1 MNASPEATGAAS
13 AGAPH
18 PRGAL
23 GVMFLTVLIDS
34 AGVGLIMPVLPALI
48 EQLAPGGIA
57 GAARWGG
64 WLIFV
69 YSLMQFLCGPLLG
82 GLSDRFGRRPVLL
95 AAMLGFAVDYLFLA
109 LAPSLWLLFVGRA
122 IAGVTGACGTTAMA
136 YVADVS
142 TPEDKSRNFGL
153 VYAGFGLGFIVGPVL
168 GGLLGQLGTRLPFYA
183 AAGLCLLNFV
193 LAAWRVPESLPRAR
207 RRALELRRLDPLGA
221 LLHVGRI
228 PGVAGL
234 LLALGLVFLA
244 MQSITSTW
252 SFFGIARLGWNEAT
266 IGATLA
272 FYGVLFV
279 LVQALLVRHT
289 TRHFGDAGN
298 LFLGLGF
305 HALGLAMLAFTWST
319 WSTLAFLVPYA
330 IGHIGAPSAQALLS
344 QRIPADSQGELQGV
358 VNSLV
363 SLTAIAGPPLMTGLF
378 AAAVARG
385 GPTFGGAPFLL
396 GAALMLAGAALAWR
410 VVRMPAGL
418 RSTDG
423 AIR

>member
-1 MNASPEATGAAS
+1 MNAPPDATAV
-13 AGAPH
+13 AGTH
-18 PRGAL
+18 LRGAL

-57 GAARWGG
+57 SAARWGG

-82 GLSDRFGRRPVLL
+82 GLSDRYGRRPVLL

-122 IAGVTGACGTTAMA
+122 VAGVTGACGTTAMA

-142 TPEDKSRNFGL
+142 APEQKSRNFGL
-153 VYAGFGLGFIVGPVL
+153 IYAGFGLGFIVGPVL
-168 GGLLGQLGTRLPFYA
+168 GGLLGSVGTRAPFYA
-183 AAGLCLLNFV
+183 AAALCLLNFA
-193 LAAWRVPESLPRAR
+193 LAAWRMPESLPRERRRVLEAR
-207 RRALELRRLDPLGA
+207 RLNPLGA

-228 PGVAGL
+228 RGVAGL

-266 IGATLA
+266 IGGTLA

-289 TRHFGDAGN
+289 TARFGEAGN
-298 LFLGLGF
+298 LYLGIGL
-305 HALGLAMLAFTWST
+305 HALGLVLLAFTWST

-330 IGHIGAPSAQALLS
+330 IGHIGAPSAQAMLS

-385 GPTFGGAPFLL
+385 GPAYGGAPFLL
-396 GAALMLAGAALAWR
+396 GALLMLAGAVLAWR
-410 VVRMPAGL
+410 VVRAPAPRESTEEAMP
-418 RSTDG
+418 
-423 AIR
+423 

>member
-1 MNASPEATGAAS
+1 MNAP
-13 AGAPH
+13 AGAGTVVATDAPP

-23 GVMFLTVLIDS
+23 SVMFLTVLIDA

-48 EQLAPGGIA
+48 EELAPGGIA
-57 GAARWGG
+57 SAARWGG

-69 YSLMQFLCGPLLG
+69 YALMQFLCGPLLG

-95 AAMLGFAVDYLFLA
+95 AAMLGFAVDYVFLA

-142 TPEDKSRNFGL
+142 AAEDRSRNFGL
-153 VYAGFGLGFIVGPVL
+153 IYAGFGLGFIVGPVL
-168 GGLLGQLGTRLPFYA
+168 GGLLGNIGTRLPFYA
-183 AAGLCLLNFV
+183 AAALCLLNFA
-193 LAAWRVPESLPRAR
+193 LAAWRVPESLSRER
-207 RRALELRRLDPLGA
+207 RRALELRRLNPLGA
-221 LLHVGRI
+221 LMHVGRA

-234 LLALGLVFLA
+234 LLALGLVFLS
-244 MQSITSTW
+244 MQSVASTW

-266 IGATLA
+266 IGWTLA
-272 FYGVLFV
+272 FYGVLYV
-279 LVQALLVRHT
+279 GVQALLVRHT
-289 TRHFGDAGN
+289 VRRFGEAGN
-298 LFLGLGF
+298 LYLGLCF
-305 HALGLAMLAFTWST
+305 HALGLLLLAFSWST
-319 WSTLAFLVPYA
+319 WSTLLFLVPYA
-330 IGHIGAPSAQALLS
+330 IGHIGAPSAQAMLS

-363 SLTAIAGPPLMTGLF
+363 SLSAIAGPPLMTGLF

-396 GAALMLAGAALAWR
+396 GAVLMAAGALLAWR
-410 VVRMPAGL
+410 TARA
-418 RSTDG
+418 R
-423 AIR
+423 

>member
-1 MNASPEATGAAS
+1 MSASTDVVDAAA
-13 AGAPH
+13 AGMPP

-48 EQLAPGGIA
+48 EQLDHGGIA
-57 GAARWGG
+57 SAARWGG

-69 YSLMQFLCGPLLG
+69 YSLMQFVCGPLLG
-82 GLSDRFGRRPVLL
+82 GLSDRYGRRPVLL

-122 IAGVTGACGTTAMA
+122 IAGITGACGTTAMA

-142 TPEDKSRNFGL
+142 APEEKSRNFGFI
-153 VYAGFGLGFIVGPVL
+153 YAGFGLGFIVGPVL
-168 GGLLGQLGTRLPFYA
+168 GGLLGSIDTRAPFWA
-183 AAGLCLLNFV
+183 AAALCLLNFA
-193 LAAWRVPESLPRAR
+193 LAAWRVPESLPRER
-207 RRALELRRLDPLGA
+207 RRVLEARRLDPLGA
-221 LLHVGRI
+221 LLHVGRV

-252 SFFGIARLGWNEAT
+252 SFFGIVRLGWNEAT

-289 TRHFGDAGN
+289 SARFGEAGN
-298 LFLGLGF
+298 LYLGLGF
-305 HALGLAMLAFTWST
+305 HALGLALLAFAWST
-319 WSTLAFLVPYA
+319 WSVLLFLVPYA
-330 IGHIGAPSAQALLS
+330 LGHIGAPSAQAMLS

-385 GPTFGGAPFLL
+385 GPAFGGAPFLL
-396 GAALMLAGAALAWR
+396 GALLMAAGLLLAWR
-410 VVRMPAGL
+410 AARAGSA
-418 RSTDG
+418 RAAQRET
-423 AIR
+423 A